1 MVVSLSVGKPFSPPS
16 NGAPAK
22 VVVSR
27 KRTLE
32 AAEPYVREGK
42 KTCILNFASATNP
55 GGGVTRG
62 SSAQEEC
69 ICRSS
74 TLYPCLNTGALWN
87 RFYGPH
93 RKAGNPLY
101 NDDCVYTPDVCVF
114 REDTAIPE
122 LLQEEHWW
130 NVNVLTCAAP
140 FRILRRSL
148 PGCSER

>member
-1 MVVSLSVGKPFSPPS
+1 M
-16 NGAPAK
+16 
-22 VVVSR
+22 
-27 KRTLE
+27 
-32 AAEPYVREGK
+32 REGK